1 MSLEN
6 RVAEIIID
14 KLGVKPE
21 QVTTEAKF
29 DTDLGADSIDQYE
42 LIMGFEDAFGLR
54 IEEEEASKL
63 TTVGKVVEYLKAK
76 GLDS

>member
-54 IEEEEASKL
+54 IDEEEATKL
-63 TTVGKVVEYLKAK
+63 TTVGKVVDYLKEK

>member
-1 MSLEN
+1 MSLES
-6 RVAEIIID
+6 RVTEIIID

-21 QVTTEAKF
+21 QVTLEAQF

-54 IEEEEASKL
+54 IDEDEATQL
-63 TTVGKVVEYLKAK
+63 TTVGKVIEYLKAK
-76 GLDS
+76 DLDQ

>member
-1 MSLEN
+1 MSLES

-54 IEEEEASKL
+54 IDEEEATKL
-63 TTVGKVVEYLKAK
+63 TTVGKVVDYLKEK

>member
-1 MSLEN
+1 MSLES

-21 QVTTEAKF
+21 QVTIEAQF

-54 IEEEEASKL
+54 IDEDEATKL
-63 TTVGKVVEYLKAK
+63 TTVGKVIEYLKTK
-76 GLDS
+76 NLDQ

>member
-1 MSLEN
+1 MSLES
-6 RVAEIIID
+6 RVTEIIID

-21 QVTTEAKF
+21 QVTVEAQF

-54 IEEEEASKL
+54 IDEDEATQL
-63 TTVGKVVEYLKAK
+63 TTVGKVIEYLRAK
-76 GLDS
+76 DLDK

>member
-6 RVAEIIID
+6 RVTEIIID

-21 QVTTEAKF
+21 QVTMEAQF

-54 IEEEEASKL
+54 IDEDEAAQL
-63 TTVGKVVEYLKAK
+63 TTVGKVIEYLKAK
-76 GLDS
+76 DLDQ

>member
-1 MSLEN
+1 MELEN

-21 QVTTEAKF
+21 QVTPEAKF

-54 IEEEEASKL
+54 IDEEEATKL
-63 TTVGKVVEYLKAK
+63 TTVGKVVEYLKGK
-76 GLDS
+76 GLDQ

>member
-1 MSLEN
+1 MSLES
-6 RVAEIIID
+6 RVTEIIID

-21 QVTTEAKF
+21 QVTVEAQF

-54 IEEEEASKL
+54 IDEDEATQL
-63 TTVGKVVEYLKAK
+63 TTVGKVIEYLRAK
-76 GLDS
+76 NLDQ

>member
-21 QVTTEAKF
+21 QVTPEAKF

-54 IEEEEASKL
+54 IDEEEATKL
-63 TTVGKVVEYLKAK
+63 TTVGKVVDYLKEK

>member
-21 QVTTEAKF
+21 QVTSEAKF

-54 IEEEEASKL
+54 IDEEEATKL
-63 TTVGKVVEYLKAK
+63 TTVGKVVEYLKEK
-76 GLDS
+76 GLDQ

>member
-1 MSLEN
+1 MSLES
-6 RVAEIIID
+6 RVTEIIID

-21 QVTTEAKF
+21 QVTVEAQF

-54 IEEEEASKL
+54 IDEDEATKL
-63 TTVGKVVEYLKAK
+63 TTVGKVIEYLRAK
-76 GLDS
+76 DLDK

>member
-1 MSLEN
+1 MSLES
-6 RVAEIIID
+6 RVTEIIID

-21 QVTTEAKF
+21 QVTVEAQF

-54 IEEEEASKL
+54 IDEDEATQL
-63 TTVGKVVEYLKAK
+63 TTVGKVIEYLRAK
-76 GLDS
+76 DLDQ

>member
-1 MSLEN
+1 MSLES
-6 RVAEIIID
+6 RVTEIIID

-21 QVTTEAKF
+21 QVTLEAQF

-54 IEEEEASKL
+54 IDEDEATQL
-63 TTVGKVVEYLKAK
+63 TTVGKVIEYLRAK
-76 GLDS
+76 DLDQ

>member
-21 QVTTEAKF
+21 QVTPEAQF

-54 IEEEEASKL
+54 IDEEEATKL
-63 TTVGKVVEYLKAK
+63 TTVGKVIQYLKEKDIEA
-76 GLDS
+76 

>member
-1 MSLEN
+1 MSLES

-21 QVTTEAKF
+21 QVTSEAKF

-54 IEEEEASKL
+54 IDEEEATKL
-63 TTVGKVVEYLKAK
+63 TTVGKVVDYLKEK

>member
-1 MSLEN
+1 MSLES
-6 RVAEIIID
+6 RVTEIIID

-21 QVTTEAKF
+21 QVTVEAQF

-54 IEEEEASKL
+54 IDEDEATKL
-63 TTVGKVVEYLKAK
+63 TTVGKVIEYLRAK
-76 GLDS
+76 DLDQ

>member
-1 MSLEN
+1 MSLES
-6 RVAEIIID
+6 RVTEIIID

-21 QVTTEAKF
+21 QVTVEAQF

-54 IEEEEASKL
+54 IDEDEATKL
-63 TTVGKVVEYLKAK
+63 TTVGKVIEYLKAK
-76 GLDS
+76 NLDQ

>member
-1 MSLEN
+1 MSLES
-6 RVAEIIID
+6 RVTEIIID

-21 QVTTEAKF
+21 QVTKEAQF

-54 IEEEEASKL
+54 IDEDEATEL
-63 TTVGKVVEYLKAK
+63 TTVGKVIEYLKEK
-76 GLDS
+76 DLDG

>member
-1 MSLEN
+1 MSLES
-6 RVAEIIID
+6 RVTEIIID

-21 QVTTEAKF
+21 QVTLEAQF

-54 IEEEEASKL
+54 IDEDEATKL
-63 TTVGKVVEYLKAK
+63 TTVGKVIEYLRAK
-76 GLDS
+76 DLDK

>member
-1 MSLEN
+1 MSLES

-21 QVTTEAKF
+21 QVTSEAKF

-54 IEEEEASKL
+54 IDEEEATKL
-63 TTVGKVVEYLKAK
+63 TTVGKVVEYLKTK

>member
-1 MSLEN
+1 MSLET
-6 RVAEIIID
+6 RVTEIIID

-21 QVTTEAKF
+21 QVTMEAQF

-54 IEEEEASKL
+54 IDEDEATQL
-63 TTVGKVVEYLKAK
+63 TTVGKVVEYLRAQD
-76 GLDS
+76 LD

>member
-1 MSLEN
+1 MSLES
-6 RVAEIIID
+6 RVSEIIID

-21 QVTTEAKF
+21 QVTMEAQF

-54 IEEEEASKL
+54 IDEDEATKL
-63 TTVGKVVEYLKAK
+63 TTVGKVIDYLKTK
-76 GLDS
+76 DLDQ

>member
-6 RVAEIIID
+6 RVTEIIID

-21 QVTTEAKF
+21 QVTMEAHF

-54 IEEEEASKL
+54 IDEDEAAKL
-63 TTVGKVVEYLKAK
+63 TTVGKVVEYLREQ
-76 GLDS
+76 DVDQ

>member
-1 MSLEN
+1 MSLEK

-21 QVTTEAKF
+21 QVTKEAKF

-54 IEEEEASKL
+54 IDEEEATKL
-63 TTVGKVVEYLKAK
+63 TTVGKVVDYLKEK

>member
-1 MSLEN
+1 MSLES
-6 RVAEIIID
+6 RVKEIIID

-21 QVTTEAKF
+21 QVTMEAQF

-54 IEEEEASKL
+54 IDEEEAAKL
-63 TTVGKVVEYLKAK
+63 TTVGEVIQYLKK
-76 GLDS
+76 QGIEE

>member
-21 QVTTEAKF
+21 QVTAEAQF

-54 IEEEEASKL
+54 IDEDEATKL
-63 TTVGKVVEYLKAK
+63 TTVGKVVDYLKEK
-76 GLDS
+76 GLD

>member
-1 MSLEN
+1 MSLES
-6 RVAEIIID
+6 RVTEIIID

-21 QVTTEAKF
+21 QVTMEAQF

-54 IEEEEASKL
+54 IDEDEATTL

-76 GLDS
+76 DLDK

>member
-1 MSLEN
+1 MSLET
-6 RVAEIIID
+6 RVTEIIID

-21 QVTTEAKF
+21 QVTMEAQF

-54 IEEEEASKL
+54 IDEDEATKL
-63 TTVGKVVEYLKAK
+63 TTVGKVVEYLKNK
-76 GLDS
+76 DIDN

>member
-21 QVTTEAKF
+21 QVTSEAKF

-54 IEEEEASKL
+54 IDEEEATKL
-63 TTVGKVVEYLKAK
+63 ATVGKVVEYLKEK
-76 GLDS
+76 GLDQ

>member
-1 MSLEN
+1 MSLES

-21 QVTTEAKF
+21 QVTAEAKF

-54 IEEEEASKL
+54 IDEEEATKL
-63 TTVGKVVEYLKAK
+63 TTVGKVVAYLKEK

>member
-1 MSLEN
+1 MSLES
-6 RVAEIIID
+6 RVTEIIID

-21 QVTTEAKF
+21 QVTMEAQF

-54 IEEEEASKL
+54 IDEDEAAKL
-63 TTVGKVVEYLKAK
+63 ITVGKVVEYLREQ
-76 GLDS
+76 DVDQ